1 MWALFLVL
9 CVPAICTAQGL
20 FPFQNT
26 GVFNVGN
33 VQLVPSLK
41 FGYQRMAMNMN
52 VPVTF
57 NVLVGNELYYSS
69 GLDLKLQDAG
79 VWTGGVRVDA
89 RRGKVSLFLTADG
102 SATKS
107 ARVFTPSEPFWAG
120 FWAVD
125 WRGSRLQWW
134 SVGGGGA
141 VNFGNQMAILGGF
154 RAEHL
159 SLGLA
164 DPVDPTGTIR
174 RFEAVFGD
182 RYSADLLTK
191 LWVPYLGLA
200 AEGPNFKS
208 TLVFSP
214 YTWAN
219 VKIPFRYLFI
229 FAPGHYGYENAEY
242 TFKRGGIFLEGTFDY
257 RFRASANASCTLWF
271 KGDWCRIRGR
281 GTEDYRIDNTI
292 GGINVFSSTNTASA
306 DGSFGWYVLAGG
318 LSFDYTF

>member
-1 MWALFLVL
+1 VCALFLVL
-9 CVPAICTAQGL
+9 CAPAICTGQEFL
-20 FPFQNT
+20 PFQNI
-26 GVFNVGN
+26 GVFDVGN

-52 VPVTF
+52 VPVAF
-57 NVLVGNELYYSS
+57 NSSVGNVLYYSS
-69 GLDLKLQDAG
+69 SLDFKLQDAG
-79 VWTGGVRVDA
+79 VWIGGARVDA

-107 ARVFTPSEPFWAG
+107 ARVSTTSEPFWAG
-120 FWAVD
+120 LWAVD

-134 SVGGGGA
+134 SAEGGGA
-141 VNFGNQMAILGGF
+141 VNFGNQMAILAGF
-154 RAEHL
+154 KAQHL

-164 DPVDPTGTIR
+164 DPVDPTGTLR
-174 RFEAVFGD
+174 RFQAVYGD

-200 AEGPNFKS
+200 ADGTNFKS
-208 TLVFSP
+208 TLVLSP
-214 YTWAN
+214 YTWAS

-229 FAPGHYGYENAEY
+229 NAPGEYGYENAEY

-257 RFRASANASCTLWF
+257 RVRASANASCTLWF

-281 GTEDYRIDNTI
+281 GNEDYRIDNTI
-292 GGINVFSSTNTASA
+292 DGITVFSFTNADSA
-306 DGSFGWYVLAGG
+306 DGSFGWYLLAGG
-318 LSFDYTF
+318 LSFDYAF